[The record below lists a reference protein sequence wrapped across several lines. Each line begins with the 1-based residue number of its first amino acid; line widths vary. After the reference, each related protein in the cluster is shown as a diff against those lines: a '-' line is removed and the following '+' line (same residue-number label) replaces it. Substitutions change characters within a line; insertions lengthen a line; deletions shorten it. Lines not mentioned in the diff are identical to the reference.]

1 MSDFRIAAL
10 ALVFEASDAAHVRR
24 GKSGK
29 FMKPTGFTTSSSNDS
44 QINMNSAAAAGNPI
58 SLSTGQY
65 DEDASMQD
73 IIVTTAA
80 SIDMDSIGQTEST
93 MPGLTQFSLDEA
105 VVIVTLPTTTSLPSV
120 SKQSVENL

>member
-10 ALVFEASDAAHVRR
+10 ALVFEASDATHVRR

-44 QINMNSAAAAGNPI
+44 QINMNSATAAGNPI
-58 SLSTGQY
+58 SLSTRQY

-93 MPGLTQFSLDEA
+93 MPGLTQFSFDEA